1 MLLDYSCPSSEPHLF
16 KINLD
21 KYYGPLDLL
30 LYLLRKNELQ
40 IHEISIVRIAD
51 QFKEFIVNLNGL
63 NLLKLEVASEFL
75 VMASRLMEMK
85 SRLLLPESQ
94 DPETDSEVQNPH
106 GSYTNV
112 IQQLLEYKHIKEA
125 AERLEAQAEAYHTRY
140 SRWDDKASAESPPSH
155 VVRIHPVE
163 LWDLIAA
170 FARILREIQP
180 AETPSIQ
187 MDDVPQQVY
196 EKEIIQ
202 LLKRT
207 SPIKFIDIFQPP
219 YVRLRLIGIFLALLE
234 LIRRCLV
241 EVSNDHEG
249 TIFLS
254 LKEPEKQGA

>member
-1 MLLDYSCPSSEPHLF
+1 
-16 KINLD
+16 
-21 KYYGPLDLL
+21 
-30 LYLLRKNELQ
+30 
-40 IHEISIVRIAD
+40 
-51 QFKEFIVNLNGL
+51 
-63 NLLKLEVASEFL
+63 
-75 VMASRLMEMK
+75 
-85 SRLLLPESQ
+85 
-94 DPETDSEVQNPH
+94 
-106 GSYTNV
+106 
-112 IQQLLEYKHIKEA
+112 
-125 AERLEAQAEAYHTRY
+125 
-140 SRWDDKASAESPPSH
+140 
-155 VVRIHPVE
+155 VE

-241 EVSNDHEG
+241 EVSNDREG

-254 LKEPEKQGA
+254 LKDPEKQGA

>member
-1 MLLDYSCPSSEPHLF
+1 
-16 KINLD
+16 
-21 KYYGPLDLL
+21 
-30 LYLLRKNELQ
+30 
-40 IHEISIVRIAD
+40 
-51 QFKEFIVNLNGL
+51 
-63 NLLKLEVASEFL
+63 
-75 VMASRLMEMK
+75 MEMK

-94 DPETDSEVQNPH
+94 DPETDSEVQNPR

-140 SRWDDKASAESPPSH
+140 SRWDDKAPAESPPSH
-155 VVRIHPVE
+155 AVRIHPVE

>member
-1 MLLDYSCPSSEPHLF
+1 MHLDYSCPSSAPHLF

-40 IHEISIVRIAD
+40 IHEISIARIAD
-51 QFKEFIVNLNGL
+51 QFREFIINLNGL

-85 SRLLLPESQ
+85 SRILLPAFQ
-94 DPETDSEVQNPH
+94 DQETDSEVQDPS
-106 GSYTNV
+106 GSHTNV
-112 IQQLLEYKHIKEA
+112 IHQLLEYKQIKEA
-125 AERLEAQAEAYHTRY
+125 AERLEAQAGAYHTRY
-140 SRWDDKASAESPPSH
+140 PRWDDKASAESTSSH
-155 VVRIHPVE
+155 AVRIQPVE

-187 MDDVPQQVY
+187 MDDVPQQIY
-196 EKEIIQ
+196 ENEIIQ
-202 LLKRT
+202 LLKKT
-207 SPIKFIDIFQPP
+207 SPVKFIDIFQPP

-234 LIRRCLV
+234 LIRRCIV
-241 EVSNDHEG
+241 EVSNDQESN
-249 TIFLS
+249 IL
-254 LKEPEKQGA
+254 LWLNNPQKQRD

>member
-1 MLLDYSCPSSEPHLF
+1 
-16 KINLD
+16 
-21 KYYGPLDLL
+21 
-30 LYLLRKNELQ
+30 
-40 IHEISIVRIAD
+40 
-51 QFKEFIVNLNGL
+51 
-63 NLLKLEVASEFL
+63 
-75 VMASRLMEMK
+75 
-85 SRLLLPESQ
+85 
-94 DPETDSEVQNPH
+94 
-106 GSYTNV
+106 
-112 IQQLLEYKHIKEA
+112 
-125 AERLEAQAEAYHTRY
+125 
-140 SRWDDKASAESPPSH
+140 
-155 VVRIHPVE
+155 VE